1 MNSSVNGSLAVPL
14 ITSDL
19 VSSHVLTASSTG
31 SSLLTAEPTATANL
45 TTSGLSAVSSVATAT
60 NSPTSSDTTTAP
72 DPQPTKTIDLT
83 LLEEIWVLQ
92 SRRLSSIVGAIG
104 SPNSI
109 PAWLSSLD
117 SRGKWP
123 DNEVDYTTGCEAR
136 RANWPAQ
143 EHWQRILRMAGAWHG
158 GVLGGDQFV
167 KDPNLRAAISRAMDY
182 WFGRDFAN
190 NPSCLDSGGTT
201 ACPCDNPDNS
211 LWNTNWYSNVS
222 ILYLAA
228 QAKSSTPEQIILI
241 PSLLGQACLLLNETL
256 AQGQLSN
263 CTRMTLRSYGA
274 FDRFVNGL
282 GTLTGA
288 NTLDVARIGIDQALL
303 SYNVSLLTDAY
314 RRVHLEVQIKNGI
327 KVDGVRADGSFGQ
340 HAGILY
346 NGNYGKD
353 YTNEVLDLEGEAGGT
368 RFAARA
374 ESRNAL
380 ATLFD
385 GHRWMIY
392 HNILTGLLHWDFS
405 ALGRFI
411 SFPVIDAQA
420 SGSIK
425 INLTQVLVLGEQWS
439 SGTLIDF
446 ANDLSID
453 TTSANAGQLEGNRMF
468 YTNDYMVHRGRNY
481 VSTLKMYS
489 TRTQST
495 ECVNSQNPKGFH
507 LSDGVLHTY
516 LRGNEYEDIAAAWD
530 WNLIPG
536 ITVDYNSTPLVC
548 ATTQQTG
555 LESFVGG
562 VSDGEIG
569 IGAMRYT
576 TPLTKTLH
584 WQKAWFFL
592 EDDVQHVMVSAL
604 ASTTNASVF
613 SVLDQRRYAGS
624 LIVNGVAKHDPT
636 MRKASIQTL
645 WHGDVGYLFDQS
657 LSISFEV
664 GEKTGAWSAIGT
676 STQPPATVDLFAAWI
691 EHDSALSPIAYTV
704 FPGATHSAFVQK
716 ASRPSIQN
724 IRNDTNVSAIYDQVH
739 RTIMVVFWN
748 TQGGSATV
756 IPDITSAPIRVTSN
770 GNVGVIY
777 RVASGQVTVADP
789 SQSLI
794 SVQLSLDLGVGRKP
808 PHWGAGRSK
817 TLVFQFPSG
826 GLAGSSVTQRI
837 D

>member
-1 MNSSVNGSLAVPL
+1 MNSSVSGSLAIPL

-19 VSSHVLTASSTG
+19 VSSHVSTASS
-31 SSLLTAEPTATANL
+31 SSLLTANPTVTANL
-45 TTSGLSAVSSVATAT
+45 TTSGLPAVSSAATIT
-60 NSPTSSDTTTAP
+60 NSAMSSGTTTATGA
-72 DPQPTKTIDLT
+72 QPTKTIDLS

-117 SRGKWP
+117 SQGKWP
-123 DNEVDYTTGCEAR
+123 DDEVDYTTGCAAR

-158 GVLGGDQFV
+158 GVPGGTQFV

-182 WFGRDFAN
+182 WFNRDFAN
-190 NPSCLDSGGTT
+190 NPACLDSGGTS
-201 ACPCDNPDNS
+201 ACSCDNADNS
-211 LWNTNWYSNVS
+211 LWNTNWYSN
-222 ILYLAA
+222 
-228 QAKSSTPEQIILI
+228 IILI
-241 PSLLGQACLLLNETL
+241 PSLLGQSCLLLNETL
-256 AQGQLSN
+256 AQEQLSS
-263 CTRMTLRSYGA
+263 CSRMTLRSYGT

-303 SYNVSLLTDAY
+303 TYNTSLLTDAY

-353 YTNEVLDLEGEAGGT
+353 YTNEVLDLEVEAGGT
-368 RFAARA
+368 RFAAGA

-392 HNILTGLLHWDFS
+392 RNVLTDLLHWDFS

-446 ANDLSID
+446 ANDLSFD

-468 YTNDYMVHRGRNY
+468 YANDYM
-481 VSTLKMYS
+481 
-489 TRTQST
+489 
-495 ECVNSQNPKGFH
+495 PKGFH

-516 LRGNEYEDIAAAWD
+516 LQGNEYEDIAAAWD

-536 ITVDYNSTPLVC
+536 ITVDYKATLLVC

-569 IGAMRYT
+569 VGAMRYT

-604 ASTTNASVF
+604 SSTTNASVF

-624 LIVNGVAKHDPT
+624 LIVDGVARQDPT
-636 MRKASIQTL
+636 MRRASIQTF
-645 WHGDVGYLFDQS
+645 WHGDVGYLFNQS
-657 LSISFEV
+657 FSLSFEV
-664 GEKTGAWSAIGT
+664 GKKTGEWSAIGT
-676 STQPPATVDLFAAWI
+676 STQPPATFHLFAAWI
-691 EHDSALSPIAYTV
+691 EHDLALSPIAYTV
-704 FPGATHSAFVQK
+704 FPGTTHSAFVQK
-716 ASRPSIQN
+716 AHRLAAGIQN
-724 IRNDTNVSAIYDQVH
+724 IRNDANVSAIYDRVH
-739 RTIMVVFWN
+739 RTIMAVFWN
-748 TQGGSATV
+748 TLGGSATV
-756 IPDITSAPIRVTSN
+756 VPDITSAPITVTSN
-770 GNVGVIY
+770 GNIGVIY
-777 RVASGQVTVADP
+777 KVASGQVTVADP

-794 SVQLSLDLGVGRKP
+794 SVQLSLDLGQGRKP
-808 PHWGAGRSK
+808 PHWAGQSK
-817 TLVFQFPSG
+817 SLIFQLPSG